1 MNDHQPGSS
10 ADEPEPQKQPPP
22 PAIPPH
28 QPRPD
33 GTAPLP
39 PAPPTV
45 PPPPPLPPAPPTVPP
60 PPPPHPPAAPPAGPA
75 GKRRLQAALA
85 LGAAVI
91 VAAGAILWPDSSG
104 SSGAGS
110 DGGGGESRA
119 AVAPARGTAAAR
131 ELEAM
136 PGVHLSAAYSPGN
149 GKPQTLAE
157 LTVTSDGIASGTLRM
172 PITGQAAIA
181 WSGDQLYIKGDNDFW
196 AQQDPHYGTDLSSGG
211 HWVAPVKRSG
221 YHMLNAFGLNAG
233 SLMPKALASIVR
245 EVTADPTV
253 VAEDA
258 GTTYGRKATSYI
270 AQERTVVIADEA
282 PHTVFVVGINPADAS
297 PVKTA
302 AWRTTMDS
310 RPVSTVYRVPSDDG
324 DDRFYNPY
332 LVAKPT
338 PAPDKET
345 AAARAAADEAKAN
358 AKPPL
363 TSAEKVKASQGPVF
377 DTTSDTP
384 SLCSNDPC
392 SYAFTVTN
400 NGDQPGEA
408 VLHLTFPG
416 TNERVHP
423 LGTIA
428 PGQSKQASGSRP
440 NIAKGTGR
448 TIRHTDYSWV
458 FSTAL
463 YGPDPDVGRRLH
475 ARELEP
481 DDVFVATPLM
491 PSVANILDQ
500 MTKNLPADDTAA
512 NQKAVNALRDANMRG
527 QIPALMTIAASG
539 RLQNFG
545 DLADSLDGTDAI
557 GGVRVLEQ
565 VAHLLKT
572 DPNARVWFDGGYK
585 ADDGKTY
592 KTDYIFTSTRDGQEL
607 KRAVQVKTITSWKK
621 LWERMGDA
629 VEQLNGEHKLGKP
642 QGKRG
647 PEQAPPGFERVVQ
660 INLEPNVGDGYYY
673 TRADLERVLKHKA
686 YAQGRKKFC
695 KQDGSIGL
703 ERLVIVNATGTY
715 EWTDFKSL
723 NVNCPGSS
731 SAPSTP

>member
-1 MNDHQPGSS
+1 MP
-10 ADEPEPQKQPPP
+10 
-22 PAIPPH
+22 
-28 QPRPD
+28 
-33 GTAPLP
+33 PLP
-39 PAPPTV
+39 LAPPTV
-45 PPPPPLPPAPPTVPP
+45 PPPLPPY
-60 PPPPHPPAAPPAGPA
+60 PPAAPPAGPA
-75 GKRRLQAALA
+75 GKRRLLAALA

-91 VAAGAILWPDSSG
+91 VAISAILWPDSSG
-104 SSGAGS
+104 AGS
-110 DGGGGESRA
+110 GGGGGESRA
-119 AVAPARGTAAAR
+119 AVAAARGTAAAR

-136 PGVHLSAAYSPGN
+136 PGVHLSAAYGPGDW
-149 GKPQTLAE
+149 KPQTLAE

-172 PITGQAAIA
+172 PVTGQAAVA
-181 WSGDQLYIKGDNDFW
+181 WSGNQLYIKGDYDFW
-196 AQQDPHYGTDLSSGG
+196 AQQGPHYGTDLSSGG
-211 HWVAPVKRSG
+211 RWVAPVKQSG
-221 YHMLNAFGLNAG
+221 YHMLDAFGVNAG
-233 SLMPKALASIVR
+233 SLTPKALASIVR
-245 EVTADPTV
+245 EVTADPTM

-258 GTTYGRKATSYI
+258 GASYGRKATAYI
-270 AQERTVVIADEA
+270 AQERTVVIADQA
-282 PHTVFVVGINPADAS
+282 PHTVFVIGFNPADAS

-302 AWRTTMDS
+302 SWRTTMDS
-310 RPVSTVYRVPSDDG
+310 RPASSVYRLPTEDG

-345 AAARAAADEAKAN
+345 AAARAATDEAKAN

-363 TSAEKVKASQGPVF
+363 TSAEKVKASQGPKF
-377 DTTSDTP
+377 NTTST
-384 SLCSNDPC
+384 SGYLCSTDPC

-416 TNERVHP
+416 ISELVHP
-423 LGTIA
+423 LGTLA
-428 PGQSKQASGSRP
+428 PGQSKQVSGSRP

-458 FSTAL
+458 FSTAV

-475 ARELEP
+475 ARALEP

-491 PSVANILDQ
+491 PSVANILDK
-500 MTKNLPADDTAA
+500 MTKDLPADDTAA
-512 NQKAVNALRDANMRG
+512 IQKAVKVLQDANMRG
-527 QIPALMTIAASG
+527 QIPTLMAIAASG
-539 RLQNFG
+539 RLQNYG
-545 DLADSLDGTDAI
+545 DLADALAGTNAVA
-557 GGVRVLEQ
+557 GGARVLEQ

-572 DPNARVWFDGGYK
+572 DPEARVWYDGGYK
-585 ADDGKTY
+585 AGDGKTY

-621 LWERMGDA
+621 LWARMGEA
-629 VEQLNGEHKLGKP
+629 VEQLNGEHNLGKT

-647 PEQAPPGFERVVQ
+647 REQAPPGFERVVQ

-673 TRADLERVLKHKA
+673 TKADLERVLRHKQF
-686 YAQGRKKFC
+686 AQARTKFC
-695 KQDGSIGL
+695 KKDGSIGL
-703 ERLVIVNATGTY
+703 DCLVIANATGTY

-731 SAPSTP
+731 TSPSTP